1 MHDDACI
8 LRVGGTS
15 TEQHSEHEPRY
26 LSGLASREHLRHHCR
41 RQRRLRRHVRLL
53 SLADEREIVGGRRL
67 HRLHSIG
74 SWESLVTAVSSR
86 KLAMASTSLVFT
98 VLVGPHKRYPLFQA
112 SSYLELEQSVLP
124 EHTDSRSNIDSF
136 HQNKYVHSG

>member
-1 MHDDACI
+1 MHF
-8 LRVGGTS
+8 
-15 TEQHSEHEPRY
+15 E
-26 LSGLASREHLRHHCR
+26 
-41 RQRRLRRHVRLL
+41 
-53 SLADEREIVGGRRL
+53 GGRDFYSFLIKILSSIVSTSRSIL
-67 HRLHSIG
+67 AVWLLGNTSAITAGVNGGFGVMFGSYLWPMSAKYIG